1 MMFEDEEYEVEVPA
15 RTYKVINN
23 RIVGRVDELEAMKQ
37 AIHKALSTERFT
49 YEIYSESY
57 GHDLEDLI
65 GQGMDLAKAEVE
77 RLFIE
82 ALEVDDRIL
91 SVANFN
97 IIHST
102 SDSLFVSFVVNTIF
116 GDLEEEAEITL

>member
-1 MMFEDEEYEVEVPA
+1 MFEDEEYEAEVPT

-37 AIHKALSTERFT
+37 AIHKVLSTERFT

-77 RLFIE
+77 RLVIE

>member
-37 AIHKALSTERFT
+37 AIHKVLSTERFT

-77 RLFIE
+77 RLVIE

>member
-1 MMFEDEEYEVEVPA
+1 MFEDEEYEVEVPA

-37 AIHKALSTERFT
+37 AIHKVLSTERFT

-77 RLFIE
+77 RLVIE